1 MTTYPFRRR
10 CGWCGVPLRGWQL
23 NLCQLCKP
31 RATGDAGIYLQS
43 GGPPCGQ
50 AARWTDVPDGSKLA
64 EHWNRWCEDDPL
76 GVLLACWAG
85 AILGVCLVAGIL
97 FIVR

>member
-1 MTTYPFRRR
+1 MTAGWRRR
-10 CGWCGVPLRGWQL
+10 CSWCGVQLRGWQL

-50 AARWTDVPDGSKLA
+50 AARWTDVPDRSKIA
-64 EHWNRWCEDDPL
+64 ERWLRWWDEQPVEAGVVCWTACM
-76 GVLLACWAG
+76 VLLCVLAVGAG
-85 AILGVCLVAGIL
+85 FL
-97 FIVR
+97 FG